1 MHENRVSKIIKKML
15 FDISSAFYDILNIN
29 KEDHNLKS
37 NNNNQMIEY
46 VGFVRDEFNSNQKKL

>member
-1 MHENRVSKIIKKML
+1 ML